1 MFWMYFILFITVVA
15 NLIIMYF
22 MIVRPLQRENRS
34 LREEMHQ
41 QINKNLTLERIAPRN
56 AKERKTGPPPTL
68 DAGGP
73 GPRGGIKG
81 GVNPSLGGM

>member
-1 MFWMYFILFITVVA
+1 MGSNMFWMYFIMAITVIA

-41 QINKNLTLERIAPRN
+41 QIKIGFY
-56 AKERKTGPPPTL
+56 KEKE
-68 DAGGP
+68 DE
-73 GPRGGIKG
+73 
-81 GVNPSLGGM
+81 